1 MFKEEEAMNLEWKR
15 KSDMRRTGGREEAI
29 KNKNRLKQKLFPKL
43 FSLKSKH
50 FILRNSNNN
59 NLKIN
64 KRKIRYMGYHPK
76 LKRQ

>member
-1 MFKEEEAMNLEWKR
+1 MFKEEEVMNLGWKR
-15 KSDMRRTGGREEAI
+15 KSDMRRTGRREEAI

-64 KRKIRYMGYHPK
+64 KRKIRYMGYHTK